1 MILKSITLNGFKS
14 FGKKV
19 TIDVTHNVTGV
30 VGPNGSGKS
39 NVAEAIRFVLGE
51 QSMKSMRSKASSDLI
66 FKGSN
71 GLTALNRA
79 SVEIKI
85 DNSQKLI
92 DTNVS
97 HDLAT
102 YLDYDEI
109 KLGREIYTDGES
121 KYKINDATVRLR
133 DVAELLALAGIGNS
147 AHTIISQGE
156 ADRVLLANPK
166 DRREIME
173 DALGLRVYHLR
184 IKESEKKLLKVAEHK
199 KDIDIIKREIRPQ
212 LLELGRS
219 VRIIESRKFEINKL
233 EKEII
238 YYVAREST
246 SIDKRKS
253 ELDHTMGQGVDD
265 RYSSVNNREALQNK
279 YNTLKSLLDN
289 DDREHELKLKLNSRE
304 NEYNQINNNLNKI
317 KSERD
322 VLMRV
327 QIDTHKIGKDNNT
340 FDGKSEDIKNKIEE
354 LISFDKSII
363 DKSKIDIDNKLDNA
377 IYNAVHNNNAGVISN
392 IGDAKSVLDSI
403 FGTNSRRAKKV
414 QVESMPDYSDEIHDL
429 DIAINSMTSQN
440 IISLEDLS
448 KAKRELEDQRTN
460 KYEMMKEISIIEKR
474 IKEIEYTQKLNQDE
488 YQRLKDREN
497 NINVML
503 AEGVSIIGQSLI
515 LNKNKLLNNNGV
527 LENGIEDT
535 YEKSLV
541 NMSMN
546 DLLRN
551 IEKSKI
557 KIESADVA
565 DPIGVMK
572 QYEDLNER
580 DQFLNKELADI
591 DNTENELKGLIK
603 DLRVTLRSDFLK
615 GIEKISF
622 VFNNYFH
629 EVFSG
634 GKAKL
639 CLVPTRQISDT
650 QSSGTLSYGEGR
662 GEARMDTNIS
672 DESGEEELIIDVSL
686 PEKKVKDL
694 HMLSGGE
701 RSLVSIA
708 LIFAM
713 SSISPPPFIVLDETD
728 AALDEINAKRYG
740 QMLDKLAEK
749 SKLLVITHNR
759 ATMNECDAL
768 YGVTIGSDGASRILS
783 IKFEK

>member
-71 GLTALNRA
+71 GLSSLNRA
-79 SVEIKI
+79 IVELKI

-92 DTNVS
+92 STNVS
-97 HDLAT
+97 HDLAS

-109 KLGREIYTDGES
+109 KLSREVYIDGES
-121 KYKINDATVRLR
+121 KYKINDAIVRLR

-156 ADRVLLANPK
+156 ADRVLLASPR
-166 DRREIME
+166 DRREILE

-184 IKESEKKLLKVAEHK
+184 IKESDKKLEKVEIHVK
-199 KDIDIIKREIRPQ
+199 EIENIKRELRPQ

-219 VRIIESRKFEINKL
+219 VKIIESRKEEINNLEIYIKSFVYR

-238 YYVAREST
+238 N
-246 SIDKRKS
+246 KRRS
-253 ELDHTMGQGVDD
+253 ELCHTMGEGIDD
-265 RYSSVNNREALQNK
+265 RYANVNNKEDLQNK
-279 YNTLKSLLDN
+279 YDSIKSLLSN
-289 DDREHELKLKLNSRE
+289 DDKEHNSKLTLDIKE
-304 NEYNQINNNLNKI
+304 NEYYIINNNFNKI

-327 QIDTHKIGKDNNT
+327 QMDTNLSPATRDS
-340 FDGKSEDIKNKIEE
+340 DGNYITNPPE
-354 LISFDKSII
+354 LISFEKNVIAQN
-363 DKSKIDIDNKLDNA
+363 KIEIDNKLDNA
-377 IYNAVHNNNAGVISN
+377 VYNAVHNNQAGVISN
-392 IGDAKSVLDSI
+392 IGDAKNILD
-403 FGTNSRRAKKV
+403 GLLGMNSRKAKKV
-414 QVESMPDYSDEIHDL
+414 IEEKKLDYSDEIYALEVSLRDL
-429 DIAINSMTSQN
+429 ESQK
-440 IISLEDLS
+440 IVSLGLLS
-448 KAKRELEDQRTN
+448 KAKQDLESHRTF
-460 KYEMMKEISIIEKR
+460 KYEMMRESADLEKR
-474 IKEIEYTQKLNQDE
+474 IREIDYNQKLTKDE
-488 YQRLKDREN
+488 RQRLDDREHAMN
-497 NINVML
+497 EMVTEGITIVGHTLLQNISTS
-503 AEGVSIIGQSLI
+503 SIDESI
-515 LNKNKLLNNNGV
+515 N
-527 LENGIEDT
+527 
-535 YEKSLV
+535 
-541 NMSMN
+541 MN
-546 DLLRN
+546 DLLRK
-551 IEKSKI
+551 IERSKI
-557 KIESADVA
+557 KIESVGIVDTVN
-565 DPIGVMK
+565 VMR
-572 QYEDLNER
+572 QYEELNDR
-580 DQFLNKELADI
+580 DQFLNKELEDL
-591 DNTENELKGLIK
+591 NKTENELRNLIK
-603 DLRVTLRSDFLK
+603 DLRETLRMDFVK

-629 EVFSG
+629 EVFAG

-639 CLVPTRQISDT
+639 CLVSAMQKSDT
-650 QSSGTLSYGEGR
+650 HLSDSLSYGEGG
-662 GEARMDTNIS
+662 GEASIFGVDS
-672 DESGEEELIIDVSL
+672 EELVIDVSL
-686 PEKKVKDL
+686 PDKKVKDL

-713 SSISPPPFIVLDETD
+713 SSIAPPPFIVLDETD

-768 YGVTIGSDGASRILS
+768 YGVTVGSDGASRILS